1 MTCSNPVCGLP
12 FMVKGGH
19 TGPMIDEESINC
31 PHCGH
36 ECGSARIAD
45 VFHTR
50 PMTSEELADYQ
61 RAGKH

>member
-1 MTCSNPVCGLP
+1 
-12 FMVKGGH
+12 
-19 TGPMIDEESINC
+19 MIDEESINC